1 MSATLF
7 TINGGSSSVK
17 IAVFDADSLARLVA
31 GKVDR
36 IGPQSTIHLTDAS
49 GQTIA
54 DGPIAAADHA
64 QAIAAIFDRLP
75 KATPLDQ
82 VAAVGHRV
90 VHGGP
95 QYARSQRIDAAMLAD
110 LKRISPW
117 DPDHLPA
124 EIQLIEASAARLPR
138 APQIACFDTAFH
150 HDLPTVAKLLPIPR
164 RFVAKGVRRYGF
176 HGISYTYLLEEL
188 GRIAGP
194 QAAVGRVIFAHLG
207 AGASMAAVKD
217 GRPIDTSMSFTP
229 TAGLV
234 MATRTGDLDP
244 GVLIYLQR
252 SEGLTVDEVD
262 DLVNRRSG
270 ILGVSE
276 TSADMRD
283 LLARE
288 SADERA
294 AEAIALFCYQA
305 KKWIGAFAAALGGLD
320 TLVFSAGIGENS
332 PAVRSR
338 ICSGLEHLGLE
349 FDESRNAAAKPT
361 VISAESSRV
370 SVRVIPTDEEQMIAR
385 DVRRLL
391 NERP

>member
-1 MSATLF
+1 MPATLL

-17 IAVFDADSLARLVA
+17 VALFDAESLDQFVV
-31 GKVDR
+31 GKADR
-36 IGPQSTIHLTDAS
+36 VGPQATLRLADAA
-49 GQTIA
+49 GRKIN
-54 DGPIAAADHA
+54 DEPITAADHS
-64 QAIAAIFDRLP
+64 QAIAVILDRLS
-75 KATPLDQ
+75 AWAALDRI
-82 VAAVGHRV
+82 AAVGHRV

-95 QYARSQRIDAAMLAD
+95 SFASSQRIDAAMLAE

-124 EIQLIEASAARLPR
+124 ELQLIEAAAARLPHV
-138 APQIACFDTAFH
+138 PQIACFDTAFH

-164 RFVAKGVRRYGF
+164 KFIAAGVRRYGF
-176 HGISYTYLLEEL
+176 HGISYTYLMEEL
-188 GRIAGP
+188 GRLAGP
-194 QAAVGRVIFAHLG
+194 QAAAGRVIIAHLG
-207 AGASMAAVKD
+207 AGASMAAVKN

-252 SEGLTVDEVD
+252 SERLTVDEVD

-288 SADERA
+288 STDERA
-294 AEAIALFCYQA
+294 AEAIGLFCYQA

-338 ICSGLEHLGLE
+338 MCSGLDHLGVQL
-349 FDESRNAAAKPT
+349 DETRNAAAAPA
-361 VISAESSRV
+361 VISADSSRV
-370 SVRVIPTDEEQMIAR
+370 AVHVIPTDEEQMIAR

-391 NERP
+391 

>member
-17 IAVFDADSLARLVA
+17 IALFDGDSLARPVA

-36 IGPQSTIHLTDAS
+36 IGPQATIHLTDAV

-54 DGPIAAADHA
+54 DGPVAGADHA
-64 QAIAAIFDRLP
+64 QAIAAILDHLP
-75 KATPLDQ
+75 KAAPLDQ

-95 QYARSQRIDAAMLAD
+95 NYARSQLIDAAMLAD

-124 EIQLIEASAARLPR
+124 EIQLIEALTARLPR

-164 RFVAKGVRRYGF
+164 RYAAKGVRRYGF

-194 QAAVGRVIFAHLG
+194 QAAAGRVIFAHLG

-217 GRPIDTSMSFTP
+217 GRAIDTSMSFTP

-252 SEGLTVDEVD
+252 TERMTVDAVD
-262 DLVNRRSG
+262 ELVNRQSG

-288 SADERA
+288 STDERA

-332 PAVRSR
+332 AAVRSR
-338 ICSGLEHLGLE
+338 ICSGLGHLGLE
-349 FDESRNAAAKPT
+349 FDESRNAARKPT
-361 VISAESSRV
+361 VISADSSRV

-385 DVRRLL
+385 DIRRLL
-391 NERP
+391 